1 MSRYSRLRQILKCE
15 LFLYLSFKDSFREM
29 CFLKTTGIIILKGRS
44 LETTG
49 SKIFVEVSVQTH
61 GTTLEGREADGRVR
75 GKENGGQFENLMRS
89 LHGTTTAKHIK
100 FSS

>member
-44 LETTG
+44 MET
-49 SKIFVEVSVQTH
+49 SKNFVEVSVQTH

-75 GKENGGQFENLMRS
+75 GKENGGQFENLMRFTS
-89 LHGTTTAKHIK
+89 WKDNCKTY
-100 FSS
+100 

>member
-15 LFLYLSFKDSFREM
+15 LFLCLSFKDSFREM

-44 LETTG
+44 LET
-49 SKIFVEVSVQTH
+49 SKNFVEESVQTH